1 LGRGF
6 GHDTITD
13 FDFDNSLD
21 QVHFLDLEAAGLLSL
36 QRLQNNL
43 IFSFASG
50 DQLTLDRFFETYW
63 VPSWSGTPYAIESFV
78 FADHSSWGWQEINE
92 KIDSHQGQ
100 SQPMAVNSVQTN
112 QGIQGQDEWDPIT
125 GFPSSS
131 AKNKGPGEINSAMA
145 TLRDR
150 TWNQQQS
157 LESQWGLP
165 IHGMQVWEE
174 FAQSSELMG
183 TKIHWEG
190 ISAATS
196 TLGKLGP
203 I

>member
-1 LGRGF
+1 
-6 GHDTITD
+6 
-13 FDFDNSLD
+13 
-21 QVHFLDLEAAGLLSL
+21 
-36 QRLQNNL
+36 
-43 IFSFASG
+43 
-50 DQLTLDRFFETYW
+50 
-63 VPSWSGTPYAIESFV
+63 
-78 FADHSSWGWQEINE
+78 
-92 KIDSHQGQ
+92 
-100 SQPMAVNSVQTN
+100 MAVNSVQTN

-131 AKNKGPGEINSAMA
+131 AKNKGSGEINSAMA